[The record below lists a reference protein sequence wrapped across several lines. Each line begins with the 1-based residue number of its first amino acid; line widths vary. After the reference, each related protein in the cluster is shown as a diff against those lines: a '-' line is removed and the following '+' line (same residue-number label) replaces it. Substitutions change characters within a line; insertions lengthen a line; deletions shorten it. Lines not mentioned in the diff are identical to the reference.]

1 MKIRTTEQLQTVL
14 DEDFVWRRKELS
26 MIFTSIK
33 SSKPKT
39 LSTNLRIGVV
49 ILYAHWEGFIKN
61 SAEYYLIFVA
71 GKKLTYSEL
80 ENNFIALS
88 LKTRLREFEL
98 TNKNTIHTQLIDFL
112 LGNLDVKASL
122 PTENIIKTQSNLNS
136 NILKEILSILGID
149 YSQFELKEN
158 FIDSQLLKIRNSV
171 AHGQDP
177 DITELDFYE
186 LYNEIINIMS
196 SIKNEISNNASLVK
210 YKKTSPK
217 TTRFSLPTCHD

>member
-1 MKIRTTEQLQTVL
+1 MKIRTTEHLQTLL
-14 DEDFVWRRKELS
+14 DDDFVWRRKELS
-26 MIFTSIK
+26 LILTTVK
-33 SSKPKT
+33 SSKTKT
-39 LSTNLRIGVV
+39 LNTNIRIGVV

-71 GKKLTYSEL
+71 SKKLAYNQL

-88 LKTRLREFEL
+88 LKTKLKYFEH
-98 TNKNTIHTQLIDFL
+98 TNKNTVHTQLIDFL
-112 LGNLDVKASL
+112 LGNLNIKASL

-149 YSQFELKEN
+149 YSQFELKEK

-177 DITELDFYE
+177 DITEFDFYE
-186 LYNEIINIMS
+186 LYNEITNMMN
-196 SIKNEISNNASLVK
+196 SIKNEISNNASLAK
-210 YKKTSPK
+210 YKKNIAPQP
-217 TTRFSLPTCHD
+217 F